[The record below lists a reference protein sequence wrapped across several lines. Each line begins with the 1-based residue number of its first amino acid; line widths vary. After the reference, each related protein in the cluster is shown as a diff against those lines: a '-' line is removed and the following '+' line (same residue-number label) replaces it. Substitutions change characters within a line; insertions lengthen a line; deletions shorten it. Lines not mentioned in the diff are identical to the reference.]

1 MKNDYIKKNL
11 LYTFYII
18 TLLFLFLILYSKTT
32 DTNSVNLNYFR
43 KLQKNPK
50 YGDYEN
56 ILFKC
61 EVLREKNKNLE
72 NNITLLMKKIQDYN
86 LKIKVNQIY
95 IKMLYIL
102 ISILLLTIII
112 IIIVKFC
119 LQCRKRPKNILKYNI
134 KEKNDKDDIDFLERK
149 NEIHN

>member
-1 MKNDYIKKNL
+1 MKNEYIKKNL
-11 LYTFYII
+11 VYAFYII
-18 TLLFLFLILYSKTT
+18 TLLFLSLISYSKTT
-32 DTNSVNLNYFR
+32 NTNPVNLNYFR

-50 YGDYEN
+50 YGDYDN
-56 ILFKC
+56 IFFKC
-61 EVLREKNKNLE
+61 EALREKNKNLE

-95 IKMLYIL
+95 LKMLYIL
-102 ISILLLTIII
+102 ISVLLLTIII

-134 KEKNDKDDIDFLERK
+134 KTKNDKDDIDFLERK